1 MAKKKINKKQSIDK
15 KGVKK
20 TTDTKVENI
29 NSVGSLWKII
39 IIIMIAFAGFYVL
52 TYFIAE
58 NNRSYSWEN
67 KETSSVIQYDE
78 IIFGTMLSESPK
90 EYYVLALN
98 HSDENKD
105 IFDTYISMYREK
117 ENSLRIYNVD
127 LDSDFNKKYMKENKI
142 EEITL
147 FKIRES
153 KIVEKIKGE
162 EKVIK
167 KFKELIK

>member
-67 KETSSVIQYDE
+67 KETSSVIWQ
-78 IIFGTMLSESPK
+78 I
-90 EYYVLALN
+90 
-98 HSDENKD
+98 
-105 IFDTYISMYREK
+105 
-117 ENSLRIYNVD
+117 
-127 LDSDFNKKYMKENKI
+127 
-142 EEITL
+142 L
-147 FKIRES
+147 FS
-153 KIVEKIKGE
+153 V
-162 EKVIK
+162 
-167 KFKELIK
+167 